1 MDLLHDMNTAM
12 KYIEEN
18 LTREI
23 DFKVVARLAH
33 CSEYHFKRMFS
44 FLARIS
50 LSEYIR
56 RRRLTLAALEFQNHN
71 VKVIDVAMKY
81 GYNSPDSFTRAFLN
95 VHGITPSVARK
106 NGRQL
111 KAYPPMTFQLS
122 IKGGTEMNYRIVEK
136 EGFNVVGVKY
146 EVMMVNEILT
156 PTYESMISAIS
167 DNEMKELEAS
177 SNIEPYGVVHV
188 SVNYSESKE
197 GKATFNQYIGA
208 ATSKEPLEKYSVL
221 EVPSLLWAVFEID
234 GNWEHVEE
242 QWQRIYSEWLP
253 SSLYELAEGPEIL
266 ASKDQKSEIWISIK
280 EK

>member
-1 MDLLHDMNTAM
+1 MDLLHHMNTAM

-95 VHGITPSVARK
+95 VHGITPSEARK

-136 EGFNVVGVKY
+136 EGFNVVGVKF
-146 EVMMVNEILT
+146 EVVMINEILT

-167 DNEMKELEAS
+167 DTEMKELEAS